1 MATDFSS
8 FTLDPSSKPIPSIN
22 ALTGILNVAINT
34 STYVPVTIP
43 AATYCKSFLMQ
54 TRDGSPFLLALSAS
68 PTNYAT
74 INQPLA
80 MDFAGKPAVVIC
92 YVKATVAGTLEVI
105 LGD

>member
-8 FTLDPSSKPIPSIN
+8 FAIDPSTKPIPAIN
-22 ALTGILNVAINT
+22 SLTGILNVAINT
-34 STYVPVTIP
+34 STYVAVTIP

-54 TRDGSPFLLALSAS
+54 TRDGSPFLLARTAT
-68 PTNYAT
+68 PTDYAT

-80 MDFAGKPAVVIC
+80 LNFAGKPGTVVG

>member
-1 MATDFSS
+1 MGFQPFPRNEEGEVIFSAN
-8 FTLDPSSKPIPSIN
+8 SIS
-22 ALTGILNVAINT
+22 GVLNIAINT
-34 STYVPVTIP
+34 STYVAVTIP

-54 TRDGSPFLLALSAS
+54 TRDGSPFLLARTAT
-68 PTNYAT
+68 PTDYAT

-80 MDFAGKPAVVIC
+80 LNFAGKPGTVVG

>member
-1 MATDFSS
+1 MPASALPRDAEGDRFSS
-8 FTLDPSSKPIPSIN
+8 IN
-22 ALTGILNVAINT
+22 SLTSILNVTINT
-34 STYVPVTIP
+34 STYVAVTIP

-80 MDFAGKPAVVIC
+80 LDFAGKPGTVIA